1 MSKSL
6 AKFWKNK
13 TVFVTGANG
22 FLGSHLCEE
31 LIAHDAT
38 VIGLVRDDVP
48 NSYFVRH
55 RIDQKITIIH
65 GDLENA
71 FLLER
76 VFNEYEVDVCFH
88 LAAQP
93 IVTIANRSPRSTFES
108 NIAGTWN
115 VLEAARKN
123 ARLVKGVVVA
133 SSDKAYGDS
142 DQLPYVENY
151 PLAAKNPYDLSKTC
165 TDLLAQSY
173 AHTYDLPILV
183 SRCGN
188 FYGPGDLN
196 WSRIVPGGFRSFL
209 RGEKLVL
216 RSDGSPIRDY
226 FFIKDVVS
234 AYLALGEHVVTR
246 KNNGEAFNFGTG
258 EHVSVL
264 AMVKKMQAITGRT
277 DDDLQ
282 ILGTAT
288 HEIAAQYLNWEKAK
302 KILQWSP
309 QVSLDQGLQQTY
321 AWYKKLLTP

>member
-1 MSKSL
+1 MSKPL

-38 VIGLVRDDVP
+38 VIGLVRDQVP

-55 RIDQKITIIH
+55 GIDQKITIIH
-65 GDLENA
+65 GDLEDA

-258 EHVSVL
+258 EHVSVR
-264 AMVKKMQAITGRT
+264 AMVKKMQTITGRT

-302 KILQWSP
+302 KILHWSP
-309 QVSLDQGLQQTY
+309 HVSLDQGLQQTY
-321 AWYKKLLTP
+321 AWYKKHLTP

>member
-22 FLGSHLCEE
+22 FLASHLCEE

-55 RIDQKITIIH
+55 GIDQKITIIH

-264 AMVKKMQAITGRT
+264 DMVKKMQSITGRT

-288 HEIAAQYLNWEKAK
+288 HEIAAQYLNWDKAK

-309 QVSLDQGLQQTY
+309 HVSLDQGLQQTY